1 MNKTRAAG
9 LALTLALIPA
19 FTQADPP
26 PPPPRA
32 LGLCSGGGSAI
43 EPPARGVRL
52 MAGYGDA
59 RFKIRTDSA
68 DAQAFFDNGLQL
80 GHAFAHHPALAA
92 FEEAARR
99 DPNCAMCL
107 WGQAWAGGATINF
120 TVDDKVQAKMAELMK
135 RATVLAADGP
145 QLERDLI
152 AAMVKR
158 YDHGGGAGPGDD
170 AYAEA
175 MYAIAQAHPDSD
187 ELAVLAADAL
197 MVPDAQHG
205 ATKNEPRVVALLEGV
220 LKRSPDNVG
229 AVHFY
234 IHATE
239 MSGFAARA
247 EGPADRLER
256 LAPKASHLVHM
267 PSHTYYWV
275 GRYEDALTANQR
287 ASVID
292 GQNAEAQ
299 GLADGAFGLF
309 YHGHNVQYGTA
320 GALMSGDGAG
330 ALAVGRPA
338 IARVFAVKA
347 PTAWEQLVAGTAY
360 AAEGRFAEP
369 ASVLA
374 LPDPKHPYLQAMWR
388 YARGEALARTGD
400 VAGVKRE
407 AALVRRDA
415 DQLKDLGPYAGQM
428 AEATDLAR
436 LVLEGRAAMLEHR
449 PKDAVALFR
458 KAAEKEEAKFTDIT
472 DPPMWW
478 YPPRR
483 DLALALLASGDAKGA
498 ADEARATLSRR
509 VRDPVALAI
518 LASAER
524 KLGMGEA
531 ANAHMAEARKA
542 WVGEPKALE
551 LASL

>member
-1 MNKTRAAG
+1 MRAIVFTAG
-9 LALTLALIPA
+9 LMALIPA

-32 LGLCSGGGSAI
+32 LGLCSGGGSPTDA
-43 EPPARGVRL
+43 PVKAVRL
-52 MAGYGDA
+52 MPGYGDA
-59 RFKIRTDSA
+59 TFKIATSSA

-92 FEEAARR
+92 FEEASRR
-99 DPNCAMCL
+99 DPNCALCL

-120 TVDDKVQAKMAELMK
+120 GVDEKVQARMADLMK

-145 QLERDLI
+145 PLERDLI

-158 YDHGGGAGPGDD
+158 YDHGGGSGPGDD

-175 MYAIAQAHPDSD
+175 MYAIAQAHPDND

-197 MVPDAQHG
+197 MVPDSQRNT
-205 ATKNEPRVVALLEGV
+205 TKNSPRIVALLEGV
-220 LKRSPDNVG
+220 LKRSPENVG
-229 AVHFY
+229 AIHFY

-239 MSGFAARA
+239 MAGFAARA

-275 GRYEDALTANQR
+275 GRYEDALTSNQR
-287 ASVID
+287 ASVLD

-299 GLADGAFGLF
+299 GLEGPFGLF

-338 IARVFAVKA
+338 IDYVLKA
-347 PTAWEQLVAGTAY
+347 KTPSAWDQLVAGTAY
-360 AAEGRFAEP
+360 VAEGRFGEP
-369 ASVLA
+369 AAVLA
-374 LPDPKHPYLQAMWR
+374 LAEPSQPYLQAMWR

-400 VAGVKRE
+400 IAGLKRE

-415 DQLKDLGPYAGQM
+415 GQLKDLKAYAGQI
-428 AEATDLAR
+428 AQATDLAA

-449 PKDAVALFR
+449 YTDAARIFR
-458 KAAEKEEAKFTDIT
+458 KAAELEETKFNDIT

-483 DLALALLASGDAKGA
+483 DLAVALLASGDAKGA
-498 ADEARATLSRR
+498 AAEAHATLTRR
-509 VRDPVALAI
+509 VHDPITLAI
-518 LASAER
+518 LARAER

-531 ANAHMAEARKA
+531 ADAHLAEARKA
-542 WVGEPKALE
+542 WAGDAKALE
-551 LASL
+551 IASL

>member
-1 MNKTRAAG
+1 MRAIVFTAG
-9 LALTLALIPA
+9 LMALIPA

-26 PPPPRA
+26 PPPLRA
-32 LGLCSGGGSAI
+32 LALCSGSGSPTDA
-43 EPPARGVRL
+43 PAKAARL
-52 MAGYGDA
+52 MPGYGDA
-59 RFKIRTDSA
+59 TFKIRTGSA

-92 FEEAARR
+92 FEEASRR
-99 DPNCAMCL
+99 DPNCALCL

-120 TVDDKVQAKMAELMK
+120 TVDEKVQAKMADLMK

-145 QLERDLI
+145 PLERDLI

-158 YDHGGGAGPGDD
+158 YDHGGGKGPGDD

-175 MYAIAQAHPDSD
+175 MYAIAQAHPEGD

-197 MVPDAQHG
+197 MVPDSQRG
-205 ATKNEPRVVALLEGV
+205 ATKNSPRIIALLEGV
-220 LKRSPDNVG
+220 LKRSPQNVG
-229 AVHFY
+229 AIHFY

-239 MSGFAARA
+239 MAGFAGRA

-275 GRYEDALTANQR
+275 GRYEDALTSNQR

-292 GQNAEAQ
+292 GRNAEAQ

-330 ALAVGRPA
+330 ALAIGRPA
-338 IARVFAVKA
+338 IAHVFAVK
-347 PTAWEQLVAGTAY
+347 TLGAWDQLIAGTAY
-360 AAEGRFAEP
+360 AAEGRFGEL

-374 LPDPKHPYLQAMWR
+374 LPDPQHPYLQAMWR

-400 VAGVKRE
+400 VAGLKRE
-407 AALVRRDA
+407 TALVRRDA
-415 DQLKDLGPYAGQM
+415 GQLKDLGEYAGSM
-428 AEATDLAR
+428 AQATNLAA

-449 PKDAVALFR
+449 YKDAAGIFR
-458 KAAEKEEAKFTDIT
+458 QAAELEETKFNDVT

-483 DLALALLASGDAKGA
+483 DLAIALLASGDAKGA
-498 ADEARATLSRR
+498 ADEIHTTLNRR
-509 VRDPVALAI
+509 VHDPVSLAV
-518 LASAER
+518 LARAER

-531 ANAHMAEARKA
+531 ADAHLAEARKA
-542 WVGEPKALE
+542 WSGDAKALE
-551 LASL
+551 IASL

>member
-1 MNKTRAAG
+1 MNTRAAG
-9 LALTLALIPA
+9 LILALSLIPA
-19 FTQADPP
+19 FTEANPP

-32 LGLCSGGGSAI
+32 LGLCSSGGSPTEA
-43 EPPARGVRL
+43 PAKVARL
-52 MAGYGDA
+52 MPGYGDA
-59 RFKIRTDSA
+59 TFKIRTPSA

-92 FEEAARR
+92 FEEASRR

-120 TVDDKVQAKMAELMK
+120 TVDDKVQARYAELMK

-187 ELAVLAADAL
+187 ELAVLASDAL
-197 MVPDAQHG
+197 MVPDAQRNT
-205 ATKNEPRVVALLEGV
+205 TKNSPRIVALLEGV
-220 LKRSPDNVG
+220 LKRAPDNVG

-239 MSGFAARA
+239 MAGFAPRA
-247 EGPADRLER
+247 EAAADRLER

-275 GRYEDALTANQR
+275 GRYEDALTSNQR
-287 ASVID
+287 ASVLD
-292 GQNAEAQ
+292 GQNAQAQ
-299 GLADGAFGLF
+299 GLEGPFGLF

-330 ALAVGRPA
+330 ALALGRPA
-338 IARVFAVKA
+338 IDYAT
-347 PTAWEQLVAGTAY
+347 TAKTPSPWDQLIAGTAY

-369 ASVLA
+369 AAVLA
-374 LPDPKHPYLQAMWR
+374 LAEPKLPYLQAMWR

-400 VAGVKRE
+400 LAGLKRE
-407 AALVRRDA
+407 TALVDRSA
-415 DQLKDLGPYAGQM
+415 EQLKDVGQYAGQM
-428 AEATDLAR
+428 SQATDLAR
-436 LVLEGRAAMLEHR
+436 LVLEGRLALLEHR
-449 PKDAVALFR
+449 PKDAVAMFR
-458 KAAEKEEAKFTDIT
+458 KAAELEETRFTDIT

-483 DLALALLASGDAKGA
+483 DLAVALLAAGDAKGA
-498 ADEARATLSRR
+498 AFEAHASLTRRA
-509 VRDPVALAI
+509 RDPVALAV
-518 LASAER
+518 LARAER
-524 KLGMGEA
+524 AQGQKDA
-531 ANAHMAEARKA
+531 ADAHLAEARKA
-542 WVGEPKALE
+542 WRGAPGALD
-551 LASL
+551 LAAG

>member
-1 MNKTRAAG
+1 MRAIVFTAG
-9 LALTLALIPA
+9 LMALIPA

-26 PPPPRA
+26 PPPLRA
-32 LGLCSGGGSAI
+32 LGLCSGGGSAT
-43 EPPARGVRL
+43 EAPVKAARL
-52 MAGYGDA
+52 MPGYGDA
-59 RFKIRTDSA
+59 TFKISTTSA
-68 DAQAFFDNGLQL
+68 DAQAFFNNGLQL

-99 DPNCAMCL
+99 DPTCAMCL

-145 QLERDLI
+145 PLERELI
-152 AAMVKR
+152 AAMAKR

-175 MYAIAQAHPDSD
+175 MYAIAKAHPDND

-197 MVPDAQHG
+197 MVPDAQRG
-205 ATKNEPRVVALLEGV
+205 VTKNEPRIVTLLEGV
-220 LKRSPDNVG
+220 LKRSPESVG
-229 AVHFY
+229 AIHFY

-239 MSGFAARA
+239 MSGFAGRA
-247 EGPADRLER
+247 EGGADRLER

-275 GRYEDALTANQR
+275 GRYQDALTANQR

-292 GQNAEAQ
+292 GQNAKAQ

-320 GALMSGDGAG
+320 GALMSGDGAS
-330 ALAVGRPA
+330 ALAIGRPA
-338 IARVFAVKA
+338 IARVFAVDK
-347 PTAWEQLVAGTAY
+347 PSAWEQLVAGTAY
-360 AAEGRFAEP
+360 AAEGRFGAP

-388 YARGEALARTGD
+388 YARGEALARSGD
-400 VAGVKRE
+400 LKGLKRE
-407 AALVRRDA
+407 AGLVSRNA
-415 DQLKDLGPYAGQM
+415 EQLKDLGSYAGQM
-428 AEATDLAR
+428 AQATDLAR
-436 LVLEGRAAMLEHR
+436 LVLEGRLALLENR
-449 PKDAVALFR
+449 PKDAVGLFR
-458 KAAEKEEAKFTDIT
+458 QAAELEETKFTDIT

-483 DLALALLASGDAKGA
+483 DLAVALLASGDAKGA
-498 ADEARATLSRR
+498 AEEAHATLNRR
-509 VRDPVALAI
+509 TRDPVALAI
-518 LASAER
+518 LARAER
-524 KLGMGEA
+524 RLGMAKA
-531 ANAHMAEARKA
+531 ADAHMAQARKA
-542 WVGEPKALE
+542 WAGKPAALVV
-551 LASL
+551 ASL